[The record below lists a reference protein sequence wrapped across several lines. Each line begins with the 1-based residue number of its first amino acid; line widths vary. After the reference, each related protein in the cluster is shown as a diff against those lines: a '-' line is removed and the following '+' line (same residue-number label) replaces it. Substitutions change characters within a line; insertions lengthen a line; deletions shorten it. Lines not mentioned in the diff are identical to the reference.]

1 MMATTTL
8 TLACEMDLIGDAIA
22 DLQTIFEALATC
34 HGSAYRELER
44 RIEDLVGGGSFS
56 APKSH
61 WIGGGRIV
69 FEPPEE
75 FKAIIADARALG
87 VI

>member
-22 DLQTIFEALATC
+22 C